1 MTRQHL
7 VFVFCSVMDG
17 MAEACVK
24 GGVEAC
30 YASVSCACALLA
42 ALDQLLQGHGLQ
54 PEQVRPLLAFCPP
67 GLLGFSRLLVHRLSF
82 CSDEGTT

>member
-1 MTRQHL
+1 
-7 VFVFCSVMDG
+7 MDG

-54 PEQVRPLLAFCPP
+54 PEQVRPLLGFCPL
-67 GLLGFSRLLVHRLSF
+67 GLLGFSWVPLVHRLSF